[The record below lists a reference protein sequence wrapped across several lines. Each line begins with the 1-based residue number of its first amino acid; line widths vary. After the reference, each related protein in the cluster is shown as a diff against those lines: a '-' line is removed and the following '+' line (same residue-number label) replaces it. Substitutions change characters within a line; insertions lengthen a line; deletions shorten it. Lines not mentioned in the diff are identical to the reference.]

1 MLRVA
6 PKDPVQVPSAEHER
20 EIQDLVANG
29 ANDPLSKVVV
39 GADRAECT
47 KPVPDGLLLAC
58 DALDTGPDA
67 AHAVAT
73 AYDLV
78 RLLMDW
84 AA

>member
-1 MLRVA
+1 
-6 PKDPVQVPSAEHER
+6 
-20 EIQDLVANG
+20 
-29 ANDPLSKVVV
+29 VV